1 MTAVALAHRLDRTLV
16 IQARPETVFQFFTDT
31 PQWAAWWGSGS
42 TIDARPGGR
51 MFIRHHN
58 GVEVLGQVLEVRAPE
73 RIVFTYGC
81 ESGKPVPLEGSRVT
95 IRLDRHPK
103 GTLLQ
108 LTHEFADVQ
117 PRDEHVQGWRF
128 QLSLFANVI
137 ADTVS
142 KGASALV
149 DQWFA
154 TWSEPD
160 AATRERT
167 LAAIAVP
174 DVQFGDKFSC
184 LDGAGEVN
192 LHLAAARRFAL
203 EASCARTTTLGSVRA
218 IAASRR
224 LRAGESFLESPSSR
238 TVQARTCSAG
248 CSIRREAIASSNP
261 PLTARPHKPCSA
273 NSGLAVCVAMARS
286 AGRADASRR
295 SARITRA

>member
-142 KGASALV
+142 RGASSLV

-192 LHLAAARRFAL
+192 VHLAAARRFMPGIRL
-203 EASCARTTTLGSVRA
+203 ERRGAVRHCQWHVLADWVALGSDGQERGRGTNLFV
-218 IAASRR
+218 
-224 LRAGESFLESPSSR
+224 L
-238 TVQARTCSAG
+238 
-248 CSIRREAIASSNP
+248 
-261 PLTARPHKPCSA
+261 
-273 NSGLAVCVAMARS
+273 NSDG
-286 AGRADASRR
+286 
-295 SARITRA
+295 RITSVTGFWE